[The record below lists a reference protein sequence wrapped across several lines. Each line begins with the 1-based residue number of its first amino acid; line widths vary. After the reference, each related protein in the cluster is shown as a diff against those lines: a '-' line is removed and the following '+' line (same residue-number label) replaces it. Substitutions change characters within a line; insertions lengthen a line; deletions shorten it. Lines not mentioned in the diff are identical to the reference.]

1 MSDQPE
7 RRLAA
12 IVMADVIGYSGLIQR
27 DEVGTRALFQKLEK
41 NFFGPVSR
49 MYKGRIIKTMGDAF
63 LMEFSSVLNAVTCA
77 VELQKQMHLHVSE
90 AESMDLRQLAFRIA
104 VNLGDIIVEGDDIHG
119 EGVNTVARLQ
129 GEAAPGG
136 VCISDAVYQ
145 QVRGKTEVPFV
156 DGGLVTLKGVGDPQ
170 QVHQWSQSGAA
181 KGTTA
186 VALREPIALE
196 AARQASV
203 AVLPF
208 ENLSADPEQEF
219 FSDGI
224 TEDIIT
230 ALSRFRD
237 LHVKARNSSFALKGQ
252 RLDAQ
257 EAGEALG
264 VKYLVEGSV
273 RKAGSRVRIS
283 VQLIDVG
290 DGGHIWAERYDRD
303 LEDVFAVQDE
313 VTRAIAAV
321 LPNRLRSALSTRI
334 QGKPTTAFSA
344 YELFLQG
351 RWIFL
356 TSAGADPRAVSALER
371 ALAIDPNYAQAHAV
385 LANLYAYSL
394 FSLGVWYGDPE
405 ERARHYLGQA
415 LKAGSNDPTLLAF
428 VAETYYWL
436 GESDR
441 ARMHIEAALKINP
454 HDMQSRVVYGSVLNG
469 AGQCED
475 GLRVME
481 EATNMDPQILDFTKE
496 PMAECL
502 YMLRRYDD
510 CLDILLSWSGPP
522 PHTYAQIAAC
532 HAHMGRRDKMAEAA
546 DTFRAVCA
554 ESSDFARY
562 AQYHAR
568 ICQRPEDKENWL
580 SGYRMAGLLD

>member
-1 MSDQPE
+1 MTTPPE

-12 IVMADVIGYSGLIQR
+12 IVMADVVGYSGLIQR

-41 NFFGPVSR
+41 NFFRPLSR
-49 MYKGRIIKTMGDAF
+49 MHSGRIIKTMGDAF

-77 VELQKQMHLHVSE
+77 VELQKQMHLHVNE
-90 AESMDLRQLAFRIA
+90 AQSLDLRQLSFRIA
-104 VNLGDIIVEGDDIHG
+104 VNLGDIIVEGEDIHG
-119 EGVNTVARLQ
+119 EGVNVVARLQ

-136 VCISDAVYQ
+136 VCISDAVYMQ
-145 QVRGKTEVPFV
+145 IRGKTDVAFV
-156 DGGLVTLKGVGDPQ
+156 DGGQVQLKGVGDAC
-170 QVHQWSQSGAA
+170 QVYQWSQDGAA
-181 KGTTA
+181 GRTTA
-186 VALREPIALE
+186 IALREPIALE
-196 AARQASV
+196 AARRASI

-219 FSDGI
+219 FSDGM

-237 LHVKARNSSFALKGQ
+237 LHVKARNSSFALKGA
-252 RLDAQ
+252 RMDAT

-273 RKAGSRVRIS
+273 RRAGDRVRIS
-283 VQLIDVG
+283 VQLIDVA
-290 DGGHIWAERYDRD
+290 DGGHIWADRYDRD
-303 LEDVFAVQDE
+303 LSDVFAVQDE
-313 VTRAIAAV
+313 VTRSIAAV
-321 LPNRLRSALSTRI
+321 LPNRLRSALSERI
-334 QGKPTTAFSA
+334 QHKATTDFSA

-356 TSAGADPRAVSALER
+356 KSAGADPRAVSFLER
-371 ALAIDPNYAQAHAV
+371 ALAVDRNYAQAHAV

-394 FSLGVWYGDPE
+394 FSLGIWYGDPE
-405 ERARHYLGQA
+405 DRARHHLGEA
-415 LKAGSNDPTLLAF
+415 LKAGQGDPLILTL

-441 ARMHIEAALKINP
+441 ARTHIESALRINP
-454 HDMQSRVVYGSVLNG
+454 HDVQSRVVYGSVLNG
-469 AGQCED
+469 AGQSED
-475 GLRVME
+475 GLRIMK
-481 EATNMDPQILDFTKE
+481 EAIGMDAQILDFVKE

-502 YMLRRYDD
+502 YMLGRYDD
-510 CLDILLSWSGPP
+510 CLDILMSFQDPP
-522 PHTYAQIAAC
+522 PHSYGQMAAC
-532 HAHMGRRDKMAEAA
+532 HAHMGRADKAAEVA
-546 DTFRAVCA
+546 DRFRQVCA

-562 AQYHAR
+562 AKYHAR
-568 ICQRPEDKENWL
+568 ICQLDADKENWL

>member
-1 MSDQPE
+1 MSQPTE

-12 IVMADVIGYSGLIQR
+12 IVMADVVGYSGYIQR
-27 DEVGTRALFQKLEK
+27 DEVGTRTLFQKLEK
-41 NFFGPVSR
+41 NFFLPLSR
-49 MYKGRIIKTMGDAF
+49 MHGGRIIKTMGDAF

-77 VELQKQMHLHVSE
+77 VELQMQMHLHVNE
-90 AESMDLRQLAFRIA
+90 AESLDLRGLQFRIA

-119 EGVNTVARLQ
+119 DGVNVAARLQ
-129 GEAAPGG
+129 THADPGG
-136 VCISDAVYQ
+136 VCISDAVLT
-145 QVRGKTEVPFV
+145 QVRAKTDISFE
-156 DGGLVTLKGVGDPQ
+156 DGGVVSLKGIAEEYQ
-170 QVHQWSQSGAA
+170 IHQWSKVRTA
-181 KGTTA
+181 KKSTA
-186 VALREPIALE
+186 LAIREPIALE
-196 AARQASV
+196 AARQASI

-208 ENLSADPEQEF
+208 ENLSTDPEQEF

-230 ALSRFRD
+230 ELSRFRD
-237 LHVKARNSSFALKGQ
+237 LHVKARNSSFAFKGQ
-252 RLDAQ
+252 RMDAT

-283 VQLIDVG
+283 VQLIDVE

-303 LEDVFAVQDE
+303 LEDVFALQDE
-313 VTRAIAAV
+313 VTRSITSV
-321 LPNRLRSALSTRI
+321 LPNRLRSDMSERVQRKST
-334 QGKPTTAFSA
+334 TNFSA

-356 TSAGADPRAVSALER
+356 TSSGADSRAVNSLER
-371 ALAIDPNYAQAHAV
+371 ALAIDPNYAHAHAV

-405 ERARHYLGQA
+405 DRARKHLGEA
-415 LKAGSNDPTLLAF
+415 LKAGQADPTILTL

-441 ARMHIEAALKINP
+441 ARKHIEAALRINP
-454 HDMQSRVVYGSVLNG
+454 HDVLSRVVYGSILNG
-469 AGQCED
+469 AGQSED
-475 GLRVME
+475 GLRVMK
-481 EATNMDPQILDFTKE
+481 EAIGMDPQILDFTKE

-502 YMLRRYDD
+502 YMLRRYED
-510 CLDILLSWSGPP
+510 CLDILMSWQDPP
-522 PHTYAQIAAC
+522 PHTYGQIAAC
-532 HAHMGRRDKMAEAA
+532 YAHLGRMGDSENAA
-546 DTFRAVCA
+546 NMSRQACAV
-554 ESSDFARY
+554 SSDFARY
-562 AQYHAR
+562 ARYHAR
-568 ICQRPEDKENWL
+568 ICQMPEDKENWL

>member
-12 IVMADVIGYSGLIQR
+12 IVMADIVGYSGLIQR

-77 VELQKQMHLHVSE
+77 VELQKQMHLHVGE

-119 EGVNTVARLQ
+119 EGVNMVARLQ
-129 GEAAPGG
+129 SEAAPGG

-145 QVRGKTEVPFV
+145 QVRGKTDVPFA
-156 DGGLVTLKGVGDPQ
+156 DGGLVTLKGMSDPQ

-181 KGTTA
+181 KSTTA
-186 VALREPIALE
+186 IALREPIALE

-252 RLDAQ
+252 RLDAG

-273 RKAGSRVRIS
+273 RKAGGRVRIS

-313 VTRAIAAV
+313 VTNAIAAV

-334 QGKPTTAFSA
+334 QSKPTTAFSA

-371 ALAIDPNYAQAHAV
+371 ALAIDPNYVQAHAV

-405 ERARHYLGQA
+405 ERARQYLAEA
-415 LKAGSNDPTLLAF
+415 LKTGSSDPTLLAF
-428 VAETYYWL
+428 VAEAYYWL

-441 ARMHIEAALKINP
+441 ARMHIETALKINP
-454 HDMQSRVVYGSVLNG
+454 YDMQCRVVYGSILNG

-481 EATNMDPQILDFTKE
+481 EATSMDPQILDFTKE

-510 CLDILLSWSGPP
+510 CLDILKSWADPP
-522 PHTYAQIAAC
+522 PHTFAQIAAC
-532 HAHMGRRDKMAEAA
+532 HAHMGRMDQAAEAA

-562 AQYHAR
+562 AKYHAR
-568 ICQRPEDKENWL
+568 ICQRLEDKDNWL